1 MMVRAG
7 AWPGSR
13 QARGDFKVR
22 LRPPGT
28 PYQKLSPAQPCFKM
42 TSFPRQNW
50 GSPPRTDVTN
60 DPNICT
66 RCIGAKRFAKW
77 IGLHGVVGPCGIE
90 SAHGRRHKVV
100 PVSKLAEAVD
110 AWFRETFT
118 LGTQDPHI
126 TDDSDNVSYEQRGE
140 PCRYLLMSE
149 LECSVRAI
157 GVIAEHLPDVSQHDI
172 KQGAER
178 FYDDGQNY
186 EAVEAITRRQHEE
199 WEEHWYEVRFRLQWQ
214 EFAIT
219 FSTIGAFSS

>member
-1 MMVRAG
+1 M
-7 AWPGSR
+7 
-13 QARGDFKVR
+13 
-22 LRPPGT
+22 
-28 PYQKLSPAQPCFKM
+28 
-42 TSFPRQNW
+42 
-50 GSPPRTDVTN
+50 TN

-77 IGLHGVVGPCGIE
+77 VGRHGVVGQCGIE

-118 LGTQDPHI
+118 LGSQEPHI

-140 PCRYLLMSE
+140 PYRYLLMGE

-157 GVIAEHLPDVSQHDI
+157 GVIAEHLPDVSHHDI

-186 EAVEAITRRQHEE
+186 EAIEAIKRREQEE

-214 EFAIT
+214 EFCDNVQYT
-219 FSTIGAFSS
+219 RRFFQLKELLDDLFGEPSEYDRGTISPVYMLPAGQKIYRARLLDGLTEDRLRSNPAGELAA